1 MRTHKLEHMHTHTK
15 QKLKE
20 LNSKPDMHTIIYGQ
34 FHGPFPVKL
43 ICKEILLWAN
53 IPGDLHLVEADRV
66 GLTGRNACFITGL
79 QWGARLM
86 IVVGVEERTV
96 VYRYRFI
103 SFFPSHKLYLFMGV
117 RHMGITQKMSC
128 ILTSGNQYEGRL

>member
-1 MRTHKLEHMHTHTK
+1 MRTHKPEHMHTHTK

-20 LNSKPDMHTIIYGQ
+20 LNIKPDMHTIIYGQ

-53 IPGDLHLVEADRV
+53 IPGDLLLVEADGV

-86 IVVGVEERTV
+86 IVAGMGGEGQL
-96 VYRYRFI
+96 FI
-103 SFFPSHKLYLFMGV
+103 DIDSSLSFHL
-117 RHMGITQKMSC
+117 INC
-128 ILTSGNQYEGRL
+128 ICLWE